1 MQPLNLNQAAKT
13 CKKSKSALLNAIRS
27 GRLSAKQN
35 ELKVWEI
42 DPSELFRVYPFEMEI
57 YQSTS
62 KPTNQQNRYLPSS
75 YQLENRH
82 LPAENITIEKILE
95 LERAERNR
103 EREQMQSTIDDLRKR
118 LDEEAEER
126 RKLTKLLT
134 HQPEPITQ
142 KKENLLFQK
151 IFGKKS

>member
-42 DPSELFRVYPFEMEI
+42 DPSELFRVYPFEIEI
-57 YQSTS
+57 YQPTRKS
-62 KPTNQQNRYLPSS
+62 TNQQNRHLPSS

-82 LPAENITIEKILE
+82 LPAENVTIEEVLE

-103 EREQMQSTIDDLRKR
+103 EREQMQMTIDDLRKR

-126 RKLTKLLT
+126 RKLTKLIT
-134 HQPEPITQ
+134 HQPECSIPQ
-142 KKENLLFQK
+142 KKENSLFKK
-151 IFGKKS
+151 IFKKR